1 MPRTNLY
8 YGLMSTYAYTAY
20 DSKGKLFTGD
30 IEERTWTQAL
40 RRVREMGLFPACVK
54 ERDQRPLREKFKIT
68 SPLSRPRAIADSAVA
83 PAAAVSPARLTEFT
97 RQLAT
102 LLDAGIPLLRGLR
115 SIQEQE
121 EDRKLKGLLS
131 ALMRSVEGGSTF
143 SEALGLHPKIF
154 TRLYVSMVVAGE
166 TAGMLEATLARLA
179 DFMERSLRTRARI
192 KAALFYPAAVIFVAV
207 SIMSVLMLWIIPRFK
222 AVFLDLT
229 GNANLPAFTEFVLGI
244 SSLFKDHILL
254 LLGVVVGFGIA
265 FKLFHGWPPGRTVID
280 ALKLKLPVVGRIIR
294 KAAVSRFART
304 LGSMLQNGV
313 PVLQALTITRETT
326 GNTVFARAI
335 QLTHDRVKDGE
346 DLTRPLQSSGVFPST
361 VISMIDVG
369 EQTGALPN
377 MLLRVADDYDEAV
390 DRSIGAALSLLEPAL
405 IIFLAVIV
413 GSIVIALFLP
423 ILRLIDGDG
432 IGAAPGGD
440 GGM

>member
-54 ERDQRPLREKFKIT
+54 ERDQRSLREKFKVAL
-68 SPLSRPRAIADSAVA
+68 PLSRPRAVADSTIA
-83 PAAAVSPARLTEFT
+83 PAAAVSPARLAEFT

-121 EDRKLKGLLS
+121 EDRKLKSLLG

-143 SEALGLHPKIF
+143 SEALALHPKIF

-179 DFMERSLRTRARI
+179 DFMERSMRTRARI
-192 KAALFYPAAVIFVAV
+192 KAALLYPAAVIFVAV
-207 SIMSVLMLWIIPRFK
+207 SIMSVLMVWVIPRFK
-222 AVFLDLT
+222 EVFTELT
-229 GNANLPAFTEFVLGI
+229 GGAGLPPFTQFVLNI
-244 SSLFKDHILL
+244 SHFFKDHAFLL
-254 LLGVVVGFGIA
+254 LATAVSTGIA
-265 FKLFHGWPPGRTVID
+265 FKMVHSMPPGRAAID

-326 GNTVFARAI
+326 GNTAFARAI

-346 DLTRPLQSSGVFPST
+346 NLTHPLQSSGVFPST

-369 EQTGALPN
+369 EQTGALPT

-423 ILRLIDGDG
+423 IIGVIIGIDG
-432 IGAAPGGD
+432 GAPAGGD
-440 GGM
+440 GE

>member
-1 MPRTNLY
+1 MPLAR
-8 YGLMSTYAYTAY
+8 
-20 DSKGKLFTGD
+20 
-30 IEERTWTQAL
+30 
-40 RRVREMGLFPACVK
+40 
-54 ERDQRPLREKFKIT
+54 
-68 SPLSRPRAIADSAVA
+68 SRAVADSATA
-83 PAAAVSPARLTEFT
+83 PAAAVSPVRLAEFT

-121 EDRKLKGLLS
+121 EDRKLKGLLG

-143 SEALGLHPKIF
+143 SEALALHPKIF

-192 KAALFYPAAVIFVAV
+192 KAALFYPAAVICVAV
-207 SIMSVLMLWIIPRFK
+207 SIMSALMLWIIPRFK

-229 GNANLPAFTEFVLGI
+229 GNANLPPFTEFVLGI
-244 SSLFKDHILL
+244 SNFFKDHIFL
-254 LLGVVVGFGIA
+254 LLGGVIGFGIT
-265 FKLFHGWPPGRTVID
+265 FKLFHGWPPGRAAID
-280 ALKLKLPVVGRIIR
+280 ALKLRLPVVGRIVR

-326 GNTVFARAI
+326 GNTVVARAI

-346 DLTRPLQSSGVFPST
+346 DLTRPLQKSGVFPST

-390 DRSIGAALSLLEPAL
+390 DRSIGAALSLLDPA
-405 IIFLAVIV
+405 IIVFLAVIV

-423 ILRLIDGDG
+423 ILGAMDIPGARGD
-432 IGAAPGGD
+432 ASP
-440 GGM
+440 

>member
-1 MPRTNLY
+1 
-8 YGLMSTYAYTAY
+8 MSTYAYTAY
-20 DSKGKLFTGD
+20 DSKGKVFTGD

-40 RRVREMGLFPACVK
+40 RRVRQMGLFPACVK
-54 ERDQRPLREKFKIT
+54 ERDQRPLREKFKVVL
-68 SPLSRPRAIADSAVA
+68 PLSRARASADSAIA
-83 PAAAVSPARLTEFT
+83 PAAAVSPARLAEFT

-121 EDRKLKGLLS
+121 EDRKLKGLVG

-143 SEALGLHPKIF
+143 SEALALHPKIF

-179 DFMERSLRTRARI
+179 DFMERSMRTRARI
-192 KAALFYPAAVIFVAV
+192 KAALFYPAAVTFVAV
-207 SIMSVLMLWIIPRFK
+207 SIMSVLMLWVIPRFK
-222 AVFLDLT
+222 EVFTELT
-229 GNANLPAFTEFVLGI
+229 GGAGLPPFTEFVLN
-244 SSLFKDHILL
+244 SSHFFKDHALL
-254 LLGVVVGFGIA
+254 LLAMVVGAAISC
-265 FKLFHGWPPGRTVID
+265 KLVRSTPPGRAAID

-313 PVLQALTITRETT
+313 PVLEALTLTRETT
-326 GNTVFARAI
+326 ANTVFARAL
-335 QLTHDRVKDGE
+335 QLAHDRVKGGE
-346 DLTRPLQSSGVFPST
+346 DLTRPLQTSGVFPST

-423 ILRLIDGDG
+423 ITGMIT
-432 IGAAPGGD
+432 IGVD
-440 GGM
+440 GGAPAGGGGE

>member
-1 MPRTNLY
+1 
-8 YGLMSTYAYTAY
+8 MSTYAYTAY

-54 ERDQRPLREKFKIT
+54 ERDQRPLREKFKVGL
-68 SPLSRPRAIADSAVA
+68 PLVRPRAVADSAIA
-83 PAAAVSPARLTEFT
+83 PAAAVSPARLAEFT

-121 EDRKLKGLLS
+121 EDRKLKGLVGG
-131 ALMRSVEGGSTF
+131 LMRSVEGGSTF
-143 SEALGLHPKIF
+143 SEGLALHPKIF

-166 TAGMLEATLARLA
+166 TAGTLEATLARLA
-179 DFMERSLRTRARI
+179 DFMERDVRTRARI

-207 SIMSVLMLWIIPRFK
+207 SIMSVLMLWVIPRFK
-222 AVFLDLT
+222 EVFTELT
-229 GNANLPAFTEFVLGI
+229 GGAALPRFTEFVLNI
-244 SSLFKDHILL
+244 SHFFKDHAFLL
-254 LLGVVVGFGIA
+254 LAMVVSTGAV
-265 FKLFHGWPPGRTVID
+265 FKAIRLMPPGRAAID
-280 ALKLKLPVVGRIIR
+280 GLKLKLPVIGRIIR
-294 KAAVSRFART
+294 KATVSRFART

-346 DLTRPLQSSGVFPST
+346 DLTRPLQRSGVFPST

-369 EQTGALPN
+369 EQTGSLPN
-377 MLLRVADDYDEAV
+377 MLMRVADDYDEAV

-423 ILRLIDGDG
+423 IIAMITNGF
-432 IGAAPGGD
+432 D
-440 GGM
+440 GGAPAGGGGE